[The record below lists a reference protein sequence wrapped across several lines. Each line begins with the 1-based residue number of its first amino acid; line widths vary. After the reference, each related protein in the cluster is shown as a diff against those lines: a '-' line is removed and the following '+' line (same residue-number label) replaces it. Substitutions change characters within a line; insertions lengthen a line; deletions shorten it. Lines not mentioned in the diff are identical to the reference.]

1 MLCKFSSDLYTQKKF
16 NDSRYINNIT
26 SFQDL
31 EDYMRKNLKSSVTI
45 PNSMSLY
52 DMLRNT
58 VLMILSP
65 VINMNNYKSV

>member
-1 MLCKFSSDLYTQKKF
+1 MLKFYTNYRCGGHILQY
-16 NDSRYINNIT
+16 RYLFDKRYTI
-26 SFQDL
+26 L